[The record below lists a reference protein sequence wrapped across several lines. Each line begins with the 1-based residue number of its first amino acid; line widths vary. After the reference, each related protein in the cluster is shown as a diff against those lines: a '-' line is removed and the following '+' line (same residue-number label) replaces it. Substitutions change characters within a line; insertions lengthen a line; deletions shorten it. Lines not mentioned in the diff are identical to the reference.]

1 MSSQVYCAICGEPR
15 SVGENWFLVTENR
28 WTDRLRVLG
37 YNSALAT
44 QEGIFCACGSLHVR
58 ELVLHW
64 MITGQLD
71 YPFARLA
78 PEVPSGLRPNP
89 TAGTAGAEPDISA
102 SLVVGELAVHR
113 ESLTRVL
120 CENPQSL
127 SGILEALLAA
137 LNRVSPALEC
147 SCIAQQEESAG
158 HEELTL
164 TPA

>member
-15 SVGENWFLVTENR
+15 STEEGWFLLMENR
-28 WTDRLRVLG
+28 WTDRLKVLT
-37 YNSALAT
+37 YNPTLAT
-44 QEGIFCACGSLHVR
+44 QEGIFCACGSPHVR

-64 MITGQLD
+64 MITGRLD
-71 YPFARLA
+71 YPFAQLD
-78 PEVPSGLRPNP
+78 PDVPSPNS
-89 TAGTAGAEPDISA
+89 TTGTVCAEPDISA

-137 LNRVSPALEC
+137 LNRVSPTIRC
-147 SCIAQQEESAG
+147 SCIAEQEEMAE

-164 TPA
+164 TQA